1 MLLSSKNFFGDVE
14 VKNIAKDIKDNNF
27 KKVYLI
33 YGEEK
38 YLVSETKKNLLKA
51 LVNPGD
57 NLNYSV
63 FSGNGINEDEIVGIC
78 ETMPFLAEHRVVL
91 IQDSGWFKK
100 ALDRIPNYVDNIPDS
115 TILIFVESLVDKR
128 NKLYKR
134 VKENG
139 YVCECAIQNRSTL
152 STWVLQKLK
161 KDDKKITKQNM
172 DYLLDNL
179 GSDMNSI
186 SCELEKLINYLG
198 DRNVV
203 EKENIDAVC
212 HSEITGKIFE
222 MVDAIGYKNQE
233 KAMQMYYDLIATR
246 EAPMKIL
253 YMLTRQFNIL
263 YQIKELDNQRM
274 SLSEIANRTK
284 LQSFIVKKSL
294 GQCENF
300 SLGTLKRA
308 VSNCTSLEEAIKT
321 GNIND
326 KMAVELIIIKY
337 SQRS

>member
-100 ALDRIPNYVDNIPDS
+100 ALDRIPNYVDCIPDS

-139 YVCECAIQNRSTL
+139 YVCECTIQNRSTL

-203 EKENIDAVC
+203 EKEDIDAVC

-233 KAMQMYYDLIATR
+233 KAMQ
-246 EAPMKIL
+246 
-253 YMLTRQFNIL
+253 MLTRQFNIL